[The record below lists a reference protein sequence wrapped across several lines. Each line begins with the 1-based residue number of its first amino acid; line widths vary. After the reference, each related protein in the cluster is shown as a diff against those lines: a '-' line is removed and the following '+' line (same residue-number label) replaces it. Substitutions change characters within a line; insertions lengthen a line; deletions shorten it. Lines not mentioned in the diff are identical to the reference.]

1 MIVINYQSNHKDA
14 NNRIIIAFFYLF
26 IYMLL
31 NRVHLQ
37 VCTFQEFSIFQF
49 CFFTSTHVTPQSL
62 PLLILLFLL
71 TISLTPLQSHHF
83 KVQTHT
89 VKCASFL
96 EPIYSCSSSDLRLG
110 THFFFFL
117 ISLCLSLSLF
127 QCSLFC
133 FGFLFYFLVIFDAMG
148 YSETQEG
155 KKNNEHG
162 ENWNTFF
169 FLFFSETLISA
180 CFGLNWTILG

>member
-1 MIVINYQSNHKDA
+1 M
-14 NNRIIIAFFYLF
+14 
-26 IYMLL
+26 
-31 NRVHLQ
+31 
-37 VCTFQEFSIFQF
+37 
-49 CFFTSTHVTPQSL
+49 
-62 PLLILLFLL
+62 
-71 TISLTPLQSHHF
+71 
-83 KVQTHT
+83 
-89 VKCASFL
+89 KCASFL

-162 ENWNTFF
+162 ENRNTFF
-169 FLFFSETLISA
+169 FSFLFWNTYFSPFRTELDHI
-180 CFGLNWTILG
+180 GLNWKTRKKRIHHRCACSRVDGRTVHPCVSDTGAAPWCCTCASQTWTLNNLFLEWIGILIIIK